1 MLCSNTQYATYNK
14 PSAYI
19 LIVHIYIDESG
30 DMGFTGRSSPYFVL
44 AALIVNDPLPIRRCF
59 ARLRRTKLKKK
70 YRELPEFKFNNSSA
84 EIKRRIL
91 SCIASA
97 DVGICFCVLRK
108 KQVHRHLRSQHQIV
122 YNYLTGVLIS
132 TIISKYRPDD
142 EIEITVDKSLNG
154 IQREAFNQYLVFK
167 TMEKNPAHAPPLPA
181 IRIDHADSE
190 SETCIQAVDFVAGAL
205 HYQYRE
211 DDDTYRCIIDDK
223 ITIALDFFKG
233 VQKR

>member
-1 MLCSNTQYATYNK
+1 M
-14 PSAYI
+14 
-19 LIVHIYIDESG
+19 HIYIDESG

-44 AALIVNDPLPIRRCF
+44 VALVVHDPLSIRRCF
-59 ARLRRTKLKKK
+59 ARIRRTKLKKK

-97 DVGICFCVLRK
+97 DVEICFCVLRK
-108 KQVHRHLRSQHQIV
+108 KQVRQHLRTEHQIV

-132 TIISKYRPDD
+132 TIIGKYHPDD

-167 TMEKNPAHAPPLPA
+167 TMEKNPVNAPPLPA
-181 IRIDHADSE
+181 ISIDHADSA
-190 SETCIQAVDFVAGAL
+190 SEPCIQAVDFVAGAL

-211 DDDTYRCIIDDK
+211 DDDTYRRIIDGK
-223 ITIALDFFKG
+223 ISIALDFFKG
-233 VQKR
+233 AQKR